1 MGSARWV
8 PYGFVVVRT
17 EGAPRVTWEAWVV
30 IGVVL
35 GALGALITGRVS
47 SDVALV
53 GAVTIMVLI
62 DLAVPGAD
70 ILSTKDAL
78 GGMSNEGMITV
89 AIMYVVVCGLR
100 ETGGIAWI
108 GRRLLGHPRTLLG
121 AQLRLCTQSMFLSAF
136 MNNTPL
142 VAMFIPVVQDWCK
155 RLGISPSKMMMPL
168 SYATVLG
175 GTCTIIGTSTNLVVS
190 GLWASH
196 FRDRAPIGFFSVA
209 WIGVPAALLGGI
221 ALILMARRFLPDRKP
236 VLNIGGDARSYT
248 VEMEVDPAA
257 GLAGQTIAQAGL
269 RNLPSLY
276 LAEIDRAGQ
285 FLPAV
290 GPDERLMAG
299 DRLVFV
305 GVVDSVVELQKI
317 RGLRP
322 ATNQVVKLDA
332 PRPQRCLIE
341 AVVSRTNPLIGKTVK
356 EGRFRSVFNAV
367 VIAVARDGHRITDR
381 KIGDIEL
388 QAGDTLLLEA
398 HRSFQEQHKNSRE
411 WILLS
416 AVQDSTPMRHE
427 RAYIAIAILIGM
439 VLLAVIGERWGVS
452 MIHASALAA
461 GLMLLTRCCSAAQAR
476 SAVDWQVLITI
487 AAGFALGK
495 AMETS
500 GAAGAIAERMIM
512 IAQGNAWVTLGTVY
526 LVTMLLSEVLSNN
539 AAAML
544 VFPIAMGAAEKVG
557 ADPLPFAIN
566 IMMAAS
572 ACFMT
577 PIGYQTHMMVM
588 APGGYRFADFTRVG
602 FPLNFVVMAVTLG
615 LTPFVWPLKG
625 G

>member
-1 MGSARWV
+1 MTWEGW
-8 PYGFVVVRT
+8 VVVGIT
-17 EGAPRVTWEAWVV
+17 L
-30 IGVVL
+30 GVLV
-35 GALGALITGRVS
+35 ALATGKVAV
-47 SDVALV
+47 DVAMV
-53 GAVTIMVLI
+53 GAVVLMVLI
-62 DLAVPGAD
+62 DLAVPGAN

-89 AIMYVVVCGLR
+89 AIMYIVVCGLR

-108 GRRLLGHPRTLLG
+108 GRRLLGHPKTIVG
-121 AQLRLCTQSMFLSAF
+121 AQIRLSAQCMFLSAF

-155 RLGISPSKMMMPL
+155 RLGISASKMMIPL
-168 SYATVLG
+168 SFATVLG
-175 GTCTIIGTSTNLVVS
+175 GTCTIIGTSTNLIVA
-190 GLWASH
+190 GLWTSH
-196 FRDRAPIGFFSVA
+196 FKDRPGIGFFSIA
-209 WIGVPAALLGGI
+209 WVGVPS
-221 ALILMARRFLPDRKP
+221 ALIGGAFLVLMARFFLPDRKP

-257 GLAGQTIAQAGL
+257 GLVGQTIAQAGL

-276 LAEIDRAGQ
+276 LAEIDRAGV

-290 GPDERLMAG
+290 GPDEKLLAG

-305 GVVDSVVELQKI
+305 GVVDAVVELQKI

-332 PRPQRCLIE
+332 PRPQRSLVE
-341 AVVSRTNPLIGKTVK
+341 AVVSKSNPLIGKTVK

-367 VIAVARDGHRITDR
+367 VIAVARDGHRITDK

-398 HRSFQEQHKNSRE
+398 HRSFQEQYKNSRE

-416 AVQDSTPMRHE
+416 TVQDSTPMRHE
-427 RAYIAIAILIGM
+427 RAIIAVAILVGM
-439 VLLAVIGERWGVS
+439 VLLAVFGEKWGVS
-452 MIHASALAA
+452 MIHSAALAA
-461 GLMLLTRCCSAAQAR
+461 GLMLMTRCCSGSQAR
-476 SAVDWQVLITI
+476 SSVDWQVLIAI
-487 AAGFALGK
+487 AGGFGLGK

-500 GAAGAIAERMIM
+500 GAAGAIAERLIAL
-512 IAQGNAWVTLGTVY
+512 AQGNAWVTLGMVY
-526 LVTMLLSEVLSNN
+526 LVTMLLSEILSNN

-588 APGGYRFADFTRVG
+588 GPGGYRFADFTRVG
-602 FPLNFVVMAVTLG
+602 FPLNFAVMAVTVG
-615 LTPFVWPLKG
+615 LTPLIWPLTAR
-625 G
+625 

>member
-1 MGSARWV
+1 MTWEGW
-8 PYGFVVVRT
+8 VVVGIT
-17 EGAPRVTWEAWVV
+17 L
-30 IGVVL
+30 GVLV
-35 GALGALITGRVS
+35 ALATGKVAA
-47 SDVALV
+47 DVALV
-53 GAVTIMVLI
+53 GAVVLMVLI
-62 DLAVPGAD
+62 DLAVPGAN

-78 GGMSNEGMITV
+78 GGMANEGMITV

-121 AQLRLCTQSMFLSAF
+121 AQLRLTGQSMLLSAF

-155 RLGISPSKMMMPL
+155 RLGISASKMMIPL
-168 SYATVLG
+168 SFATVLG
-175 GTCTIIGTSTNLVVS
+175 GTCTIIGTSTNLIVS
-190 GLWASH
+190 GLWSSH
-196 FRDRAPIGFFSVA
+196 FKDRPIGFFDIA
-209 WIGVPAALLGGI
+209 WVGVPSAILGGLV
-221 ALILMARRFLPDRKP
+221 LIVMTRWFLPDRKP

-257 GLAGQTIAQAGL
+257 GLVGQTIAQAGL

-276 LAEIDRAGQ
+276 LAEIDRAGV

-290 GPDERLMAG
+290 GPDEKLMAG

-332 PRPQRCLIE
+332 PRPQRSLVE

-367 VIAVARDGHRITDR
+367 VIAVARDGHRITDK

-388 QAGDTLLLEA
+388 QAGATLPLQAHPTVPVQDKHRPEGALLYPVA
-398 HRSFQEQHKNSRE
+398 
-411 WILLS
+411 
-416 AVQDSTPMRHE
+416 DSTPMRHE
-427 RAYIAIAILIGM
+427 RAIMAVAILIGM
-439 VLLAVIGERWGVS
+439 VLLAVFGERWGVS
-452 MIHASALAA
+452 MIHAAALAA
-461 GLMLLTRCCSAAQAR
+461 GLMLMTRCCSGSQAR
-476 SAVDWQVLITI
+476 SSVDWQVLIAI
-487 AAGFALGK
+487 AGGFGLGK

-500 GAAGAIAERMIM
+500 GAAGVIAERLIAL
-512 IAQGNAWVTLGTVY
+512 AQGNAWVTLGMVY
-526 LVTMLLSEVLSNN
+526 LVTMLLSEILTNN

-544 VFPIAMGAAEKVG
+544 VFPIAIGAAEKVG

-588 APGGYRFADFTRVG
+588 GPGGYRFADFTRVG
-602 FPLNFVVMAVTLG
+602 FPLNFAVMAVTVG
-615 LTPFVWPLKG
+615 LTPLIWPLLPK
-625 G
+625 

>member
-1 MGSARWV
+1 MTWEGW
-8 PYGFVVVRT
+8 VVVSIT
-17 EGAPRVTWEAWVV
+17 L
-30 IGVVL
+30 GVLV
-35 GALGALITGRVS
+35 ALASGKVAV
-47 SDVALV
+47 DVAMV
-53 GAVTIMVLI
+53 GAVVLMVLI
-62 DLAVPGAD
+62 DLFVPGAN

-78 GGMSNEGMITV
+78 GGMANEGMITV

-108 GRRLLGHPRTLLG
+108 GRRLLGHPKSLIG
-121 AQLRLCTQSMFLSAF
+121 AQLRLCVQSMFLSAF

-155 RLGISPSKMMMPL
+155 RLGISASKMMIPL
-168 SYATVLG
+168 SFATVLG
-175 GTCTIIGTSTNLVVS
+175 GTCTIIGTSTNLIVS
-190 GLWASH
+190 GLWSSH
-196 FRDRAPIGFFSVA
+196 FKDRPIGFFDIA
-209 WIGVPAALLGGI
+209 WVGVPSAILGGLV
-221 ALILMARRFLPDRKP
+221 LIVMTRWFLPDRKP
-236 VLNIGGDARSYT
+236 VLNIGSDARSYT

-257 GLAGQTIAQAGL
+257 GLVGQTIAQAGL

-276 LAEIDRAGQ
+276 LAEIDRAGV

-290 GPDERLMAG
+290 GPDEKLMAG

-332 PRPQRCLIE
+332 PRPQRSLVE
-341 AVVSRTNPLIGKTVK
+341 AVISRTNPLIGKTVK

-367 VIAVARDGHRITDR
+367 VIAVARDGHRITDK

-398 HRSFQEQHKNSRE
+398 HRSFQEQYKNSRE
-411 WILLS
+411 WLLLS

-427 RAYIAIAILIGM
+427 RAIMAVAILIGM
-439 VLLAVIGERWGVS
+439 VLLAVLGERWGVS
-452 MIHASALAA
+452 MIHAAALAA
-461 GLMLLTRCCSAAQAR
+461 GLMLMTRCCSGSQAR
-476 SAVDWQVLITI
+476 SSVDWQVLIAI
-487 AAGFALGK
+487 AGGFGLGK

-500 GAAGAIAERMIM
+500 GAAGVIAERLIAL
-512 IAQGNAWVTLGTVY
+512 AQGDAWVTLGMVY

-539 AAAML
+539 AAALL
-544 VFPIAMGAAEKVG
+544 VFPIAIGAAEKVG

-588 APGGYRFADFTRVG
+588 GPGGYRFADFTRVG
-602 FPLNFVVMAVTLG
+602 FPLNLVVMAVTVG
-615 LTPFVWPLKG
+615 LTPFVWPLLPK
-625 G
+625 

>member
-1 MGSARWV
+1 MS
-8 PYGFVVVRT
+8 
-17 EGAPRVTWEAWVV
+17 WEAWVV
-30 IGVVL
+30 IGVTL
-35 GALGALITGRVS
+35 GVLITLASGRVAA
-47 SDVALV
+47 DVALV
-53 GAVTIMVLI
+53 GAVTLLVLV
-62 DLAVPGAD
+62 DLAVPGAN

-78 GGMSNEGMITV
+78 GGMANEGMITV
-89 AIMYVVVCGLR
+89 AIMYVVVSGLR

-108 GRRLLGHPRTLLG
+108 GRRLLGHPKTLLG
-121 AQLRLCTQSMFLSAF
+121 AQVRLCGQSMALSAF

-155 RLGISPSKMMMPL
+155 RLGISASKMMIPL

-196 FRDRAPIGFFSVA
+196 FKDRAPIGFFQIA
-209 WIGVPAALLGGI
+209 WVGVPSAILGG
-221 ALILMARRFLPDRKP
+221 AFLILIARSFLPDRKP
-236 VLNIGGDARSYT
+236 VLSVGDDARSYT
-248 VEMEVDPAA
+248 VEMEVDPAS
-257 GLAGQTIAQAGL
+257 GLIGQTIAQAGL

-276 LAEIDRAGQ
+276 LAEIDRGGQ

-290 GPDERLMAG
+290 GPDEKLLGG

-332 PRPQRCLIE
+332 PRPQRCLVE
-341 AVVSRTNPLIGKTVK
+341 AVISRTNPLIGKTVK
-356 EGRFRSVFNAV
+356 EGRFRSVYNAV

-411 WILLS
+411 WLLLS
-416 AVQDSTPMRHE
+416 AVQDSTPMRHD
-427 RAYIAIAILIGM
+427 RAILAVVILVGM
-439 VLLAVIGERWGVS
+439 VVLAVVGDRWGVS

-461 GLMLLTRCCSAAQAR
+461 GLMLLTRCCSASQAR
-476 SAVDWQVLITI
+476 AAVDWQVLIAI
-487 AAGFALGK
+487 VGGFGLGK

-500 GAAGAIAERMIM
+500 GAAGAIADRMIAM
-512 IAQGNAWVTLGTVY
+512 AQGNAWATLGVVY
-526 LVTMLLSEVLSNN
+526 LATMLLSEILSNN
-539 AAAML
+539 AAAMI
-544 VFPIAMGAAEKVG
+544 VFPIAMGAADKVH
-557 ADPLPFAIN
+557 ADPLPFAVT

-602 FPLNFVVMAVTLG
+602 FPLNLAVMVVTVG
-615 LTPFVWPLKG
+615 LTPMIWPLVPR
-625 G
+625 

>member
-1 MGSARWV
+1 MTWEGW
-8 PYGFVVVRT
+8 VVVSIT
-17 EGAPRVTWEAWVV
+17 L
-30 IGVVL
+30 GVL
-35 GALGALITGRVS
+35 IALATGKVAV
-47 SDVALV
+47 DVAMV
-53 GAVTIMVLI
+53 GAVVLMVLI
-62 DLAVPGAD
+62 DLAVPGAN

-108 GRRLLGHPRTLLG
+108 GRRLLGHPKSIIG
-121 AQLRLCTQSMFLSAF
+121 AQIRLSAQCMFLSAF

-155 RLGISPSKMMMPL
+155 RLGISASKMMIPL
-168 SYATVLG
+168 SFATVLG
-175 GTCTIIGTSTNLVVS
+175 GTCTIIGTSTNLIVA
-190 GLWASH
+190 GLWTSH
-196 FRDRAPIGFFSVA
+196 FKDRGGIGFFEIA
-209 WIGVPAALLGGI
+209 WVGVPSALLGG
-221 ALILMARRFLPDRKP
+221 AFLVVMARYFLPDRKP

-257 GLAGQTIAQAGL
+257 GLVGQTIAQAGL

-276 LAEIDRAGQ
+276 LAEIDRAGA

-290 GPDERLMAG
+290 GPDEKLMAG

-332 PRPQRCLIE
+332 PRPQRSLVE

-367 VIAVARDGHRITDR
+367 VIAVARDGHRITDK

-411 WILLS
+411 WILMS

-427 RAYIAIAILIGM
+427 RAIIAVAILVGM
-439 VLLAVIGERWGVS
+439 VLLAVFGEKWGVS
-452 MIHASALAA
+452 MIHSAALAA
-461 GLMLLTRCCSAAQAR
+461 GLMLMTRCCSGSQAR
-476 SAVDWQVLITI
+476 SSVDWQVLIAI
-487 AAGFALGK
+487 AGGFGLGK

-500 GAAGAIAERMIM
+500 GAASAIAERLILL
-512 IAQGNAWVTLGTVY
+512 AQGNAWVTLGMVY
-526 LVTMLLSEVLSNN
+526 LVTMLLSEILSNN

-544 VFPIAMGAAEKVG
+544 VFPIAMGAAEKIG

-602 FPLNFVVMAVTLG
+602 FPLNFAVMAVTVG
-615 LTPFVWPLKG
+615 LTPFVWPLMGK
-625 G
+625 

>member
-1 MGSARWV
+1 M
-8 PYGFVVVRT
+8 
-17 EGAPRVTWEAWVV
+17 PRVTWEGWVV
-30 IGVVL
+30 VGITLGVLV
-35 GALGALITGRVS
+35 ALATGKVAA
-47 SDVALV
+47 DVALV
-53 GAVTIMVLI
+53 GAVVLMVLI
-62 DLAVPGAD
+62 DLAVPGAN

-78 GGMSNEGMITV
+78 GGMANEGMITV

-121 AQLRLCTQSMFLSAF
+121 AQLRLTGQSMLLSAF

-155 RLGISPSKMMMPL
+155 RLGISASKMMIPL
-168 SYATVLG
+168 SFATVLG
-175 GTCTIIGTSTNLVVS
+175 GTCTIIGTSTNLIVS
-190 GLWASH
+190 GLWSSH
-196 FRDRAPIGFFSVA
+196 FKDRPIGFFDIA
-209 WIGVPAALLGGI
+209 WVGVPSAILGGLV
-221 ALILMARRFLPDRKP
+221 LIVMTRWFLPDRKP

-257 GLAGQTIAQAGL
+257 GLVGQTIAQAGL

-276 LAEIDRAGQ
+276 LAEIDRAGV

-290 GPDERLMAG
+290 GPDEKLMAG

-332 PRPQRCLIE
+332 PRPQRSLVE

-367 VIAVARDGHRITDR
+367 VIAVARDGHRITDK

-398 HRSFQEQHKNSRE
+398 HRSFQEQYKNSRE
-411 WILLS
+411 WLLLS

-427 RAYIAIAILIGM
+427 RAIMAVAILIGM
-439 VLLAVIGERWGVS
+439 VLLAVFGERWGVS
-452 MIHASALAA
+452 MIHAAALAA
-461 GLMLLTRCCSAAQAR
+461 GLMLMTRCCSGSQAR
-476 SAVDWQVLITI
+476 SSVDWQVLIAI
-487 AAGFALGK
+487 AGGFGLGK

-500 GAAGAIAERMIM
+500 GAAGVIAERLIAL
-512 IAQGNAWVTLGTVY
+512 AQGNAWVTLGMVY
-526 LVTMLLSEVLSNN
+526 LVTMLLSEILTNN

-544 VFPIAMGAAEKVG
+544 VFPIAIGAAEKVG

-588 APGGYRFADFTRVG
+588 GPGGYRFADFTRVG
-602 FPLNFVVMAVTLG
+602 FPLNFAVMAVTVG
-615 LTPFVWPLKG
+615 LTPLIWPLLPK
-625 G
+625 

>member
-1 MGSARWV
+1 M
-8 PYGFVVVRT
+8 
-17 EGAPRVTWEAWVV
+17 TWEGWVV
-30 IGVVL
+30 ISITLGVLV
-35 GALGALITGRVS
+35 ALATGKVAA
-47 SDVALV
+47 DVALV
-53 GAVTIMVLI
+53 GAVVLMVLI
-62 DLAVPGAD
+62 DLVVPGAHL
-70 ILSTKDAL
+70 LSTKDAL

-108 GRRLLGHPRTLLG
+108 GRRLLGHPRTLTG
-121 AQLRLCTQSMFLSAF
+121 AQIRLSAQCIFLSAF

-155 RLGISPSKMMMPL
+155 RLGISASKMMIPL
-168 SYATVLG
+168 SFATVLG
-175 GTCTIIGTSTNLVVS
+175 GTCTIIGTSTNLIVS

-196 FRDRAPIGFFSVA
+196 FKDRAPIGFFDIA
-209 WIGVPAALLGGI
+209 WVGVPSALLGG
-221 ALILMARRFLPDRKP
+221 AFLVFMARFFLPDRKP
-236 VLNIGGDARSYT
+236 VLSVSGDARAYT

-257 GLAGQTIAQAGL
+257 GLVGQTIAQAGL

-276 LAEIDRAGQ
+276 LAEIDREGVI
-285 FLPAV
+285 LPAV
-290 GPDERLMAG
+290 GPDEKLLAG

-332 PRPQRCLIE
+332 PRPQRSLVE
-341 AVVSRTNPLIGKTVK
+341 AVISRSNPLVGKTVK

-367 VIAVARDGHRITDR
+367 VIAVARDGHRITDK

-398 HRSFQEQHKNSRE
+398 HRSFQEQYKNSRE

-427 RAYIAIAILIGM
+427 RAIMAVAILIGM
-439 VLLAVIGERWGVS
+439 VLLAVLGERWGVS

-461 GLMLLTRCCSAAQAR
+461 GLMLMTRCCSGSQAR
-476 SAVDWQVLITI
+476 SSVDWQVLIAI
-487 AAGFALGK
+487 AGGFGLGK

-500 GAAGAIAERMIM
+500 GAAGAIAERLIAL
-512 IAQGNAWVTLGTVY
+512 AQGNAWVTLGMVY
-526 LVTMLLSEVLSNN
+526 LVTMLLSEILTNN

-588 APGGYRFADFTRVG
+588 GPGGYRFADFTRVG
-602 FPLNFVVMAVTLG
+602 FPLNFAVMAVTVG
-615 LTPFVWPLKG
+615 LTPFVWPLLPK
-625 G
+625 

>member
-1 MGSARWV
+1 MTWEGW
-8 PYGFVVVRT
+8 VVVSIT
-17 EGAPRVTWEAWVV
+17 L
-30 IGVVL
+30 GVL
-35 GALGALITGRVS
+35 IALATGKVAV
-47 SDVALV
+47 DVAMV
-53 GAVTIMVLI
+53 GAVVLMVLI
-62 DLAVPGAD
+62 DLAVPGAN

-100 ETGGIAWI
+100 ETGGIAWM
-108 GRRLLGHPRTLLG
+108 GRRLLGHPKTLIA
-121 AQLRLCTQSMFLSAF
+121 AQVRLCVQSMFLSAF

-155 RLGISPSKMMMPL
+155 RLGISASKMMIPL
-168 SYATVLG
+168 SFATVLG
-175 GTCTIIGTSTNLVVS
+175 GTCTIIGTSTNLIVG
-190 GLWASH
+190 GLWTSH
-196 FRDRAPIGFFSVA
+196 FKDRPGIGFFDIA
-209 WIGVPAALLGGI
+209 WVGVPSAILGGV
-221 ALILMARRFLPDRKP
+221 ILVGMTRWFLPDRKP

-257 GLAGQTIAQAGL
+257 GLVGQTIAQAGL

-276 LAEIDRAGQ
+276 LAEIDRAGV

-290 GPDERLMAG
+290 GPDEKLMAG

-305 GVVDSVVELQKI
+305 GVVDSVVELQRI

-332 PRPQRCLIE
+332 PRPQRSLVE

-367 VIAVARDGHRITDR
+367 VIAVARDGHRITDK

-398 HRSFQEQHKNSRE
+398 HRSFQEQYKNSRE

-416 AVQDSTPMRHE
+416 AVHDSTPMRHE
-427 RAYIAIAILIGM
+427 RAIIAVAILVGM
-439 VLLAVIGERWGVS
+439 VLLAVFGEKWGVS
-452 MIHASALAA
+452 MIHSAALAA
-461 GLMLLTRCCSAAQAR
+461 GLMLMTRCCSGAQAR
-476 SAVDWQVLITI
+476 SSVDWQVLIAI
-487 AAGFALGK
+487 AGGFGLGK

-500 GAAGAIAERMIM
+500 GAAGVIAERLIAL
-512 IAQGNAWVTLGTVY
+512 AQGNAWVTLGMVY
-526 LVTMLLSEVLSNN
+526 LVTMLLSEILSNN

-544 VFPIAMGAAEKVG
+544 VFPIAMGAAEKIG

-588 APGGYRFADFTRVG
+588 GPGGYRFADFTRVG
-602 FPLNFVVMAVTLG
+602 FPLNFAVMAVTVG
-615 LTPFVWPLKG
+615 LTPFVWPLMG
-625 G
+625 R